1 MKLKEILFGGSVK
14 NAAASIA
21 TYTGSAQEWLP
32 IQNIIGGVV
41 MTKDLRFIKILEVLP
56 VNIRLKSPIDRQTI
70 ISYYASYLKVAPDN
84 LQIRVTS
91 QKANLTQYFERMR
104 RFAEAEESEACRR
117 MILDNIEEAT
127 YLAAT
132 TAISTRFFLIF
143 QYEPQMKARANTA
156 AAIAERL
163 SEVSDTARRY
173 LDLCGLE
180 LIDPEYTDN
189 AVLELLYELIN
200 KRTSRRVKLP
210 PGVFD
215 MVTEIHGVYE

>member
-1 MKLKEILFGGSVK
+1 MKLKDMLFGGGIK
-14 NAAASIA
+14 NAAFSIA
-21 TYTGSAQEWLP
+21 TYAGSTQEWLP
-32 IQNIIGGVV
+32 IQNIMDGVV
-41 MTKDLRFIKILEVLP
+41 QTRDLRFIKILEVLP
-56 VNIRLKSPIDRQTI
+56 VNIRLKSPVDRQII

-84 LQIRVTS
+84 LQIRVIS
-91 QKANLTQYFERMR
+91 QKAILTQYFERMR
-104 RFAEAEESEACRR
+104 RFAEVEESEACRR

-163 SEVSDTARRY
+163 GEVADTARRY

-180 LIDPEYTDN
+180 LIDPEYADN
-189 AVLELLYELIN
+189 AVLELLYELLN

-215 MVTEIHGVYE
+215 MVTKIHGVYE